1 MLYPF
6 SLPSFKRQNAGWP
19 PRSNEFGINF
29 EFIQRPYFK
38 KVRYLK
44 SALENDIYLK
54 TNTF

>member
-6 SLPSFKRQNAGWP
+6 SLPSFKRQNVGWP